1 MKYLIGVF
9 LMIILSSICNAEIID
24 GPANIRT
31 QPEGEILF
39 SIEDGA
45 YTNVVRLEND
55 WYMINIC
62 AWVEIVNIEN
72 NKLII
77 GSFLTTITNR
87 KVCSIINPT
96 EIDRI
101 LNVSE
106 NKARVQISGYTF
118 KSNLRE
124 NEICNN
130 VEIDTNSLKPLIQ
143 YYLENEFEKH
153 RECGFRFVSYN
164 LIDIIPETTDLNIYL
179 WVHIAHY
186 KIIQND
192 SLYVN
197 GGGSVAVRLKAVKH
211 KGSYLITD
219 FEEPHSGEGY
229 GESLAILFPKSVRG
243 KMKSVNLRQLGKE
256 TRQKAKNYYERMLGK
271 SLR

>member
-1 MKYLIGVF
+1 MLAFFCKSSKSFKYQIFDLFLGFVLLLGMYIYTLSNLTLKTMGMKYLIGVF

-124 NEICNN
+124 NEIC
-130 VEIDTNSLKPLIQ
+130 
-143 YYLENEFEKH
+143 
-153 RECGFRFVSYN
+153 
-164 LIDIIPETTDLNIYL
+164 
-179 WVHIAHY
+179 
-186 KIIQND
+186 
-192 SLYVN
+192 
-197 GGGSVAVRLKAVKH
+197 
-211 KGSYLITD
+211 
-219 FEEPHSGEGY
+219 
-229 GESLAILFPKSVRG
+229 
-243 KMKSVNLRQLGKE
+243 
-256 TRQKAKNYYERMLGK
+256 
-271 SLR
+271 